1 MAANFVGGN
10 PHRWK
15 WTTTGNITSGQFL
28 LIGAMPAVALETAV
42 TGKEIAVASG
52 GEWVLT
58 KKAAA
63 NTAITVG
70 GRVYIVSDTGMKV
83 TGLAAAGKL
92 CGFGIAAAATGA
104 TSAHVVLNMDIPPLE
119 TQA

>member
-28 LIGAMPAVALETAV
+28 LIGVMPAVALETAV

-52 GEWVLT
+52 GEWVLA
-58 KKAAA
+58 KKAASGT
-63 NTAITVG
+63 NLTVG
-70 GRVYIVSDTGMKV
+70 GRVYIVSDTTYKV
-83 TGLAAAGKL
+83 SGVAAAGKL
-92 CGFGIAAAATGA
+92 CGFATAIAATGA
-104 TSAHVVLNMDIPPLE
+104 TTGRVVLNGDVPALE
-119 TQA
+119 TQS

>member
-1 MAANFVGGN
+1 MAANFRGGN
-10 PHRWK
+10 PHQWK

-52 GEWVLT
+52 GEWVLA

-63 NTAITVG
+63 STNITVG
-70 GRVYIVSDTGMKV
+70 GRVYIVSDTTYKV
-83 TGLAAAGKL
+83 SGVAAAGKL
-92 CGFGIAAAATGA
+92 CGFGLAVAATGA
-104 TSAHVVLNMDIPPLE
+104 TTAHVMLNGDVPPLE